1 MFDTFYRVPGSVQD
15 GSGWDL
21 PEMTEGYPEVVLIP
35 ILPEVRGVGIVLKKW
50 MRTNRLPDAIVL
62 EHSRYAGGHL
72 GAPNLQDIG
81 NARFD
86 FPGVLEGVF
95 QLFKELDI
103 ER

>member
-15 GSGWDL
+15 GSGWGW

-50 MRTNRLPDAIVL
+50 MRKNRLPDAIVI

-95 QLFKELDI
+95 QLFKELGI